1 MFLLIASILT
11 GVSIFAS
18 VTITVRC
25 LEYDASTASTGETLV
40 AFKWWLV
47 ALVVTWMVVACAW
60 YLAVKE
66 TDAMSEEEAG
76 RYECPSG
83 YVLTYEHRRPMR
95 YMCTANVLPTIKEVP

>member
-1 MFLLIASILT
+1 MFLMIASILT
-11 GVSIFAS
+11 VVSIFAS
-18 VTITVRC
+18 VTLAVRC

-40 AFKWWLV
+40 AFKWRLA
-47 ALVVTWMVVACAW
+47 ALAVTWMVVVCAW
-60 YLAVKE
+60 YWAVKE
-66 TDAMSEEEAG
+66 MDALSEEEAG